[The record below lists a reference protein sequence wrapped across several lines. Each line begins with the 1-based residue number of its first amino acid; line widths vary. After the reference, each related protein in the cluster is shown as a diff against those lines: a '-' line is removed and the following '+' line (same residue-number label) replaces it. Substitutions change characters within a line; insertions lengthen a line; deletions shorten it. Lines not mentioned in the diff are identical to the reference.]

1 MDVFVPPAVSEYTAP
16 GTDPFELVAE
26 QAPVGAV
33 PPTPQVGTGEPEG
46 DVVKFVPGLVV
57 KREYPPPI
65 GSPRTYK
72 ATVSPVEI
80 FDGSDGRIA
89 ATVVFV
95 TSSWITAL
103 AWPFAPPLLLSV
115 ALKIVTSLTVP

>member
-46 DVVKFVPGLVV
+46 DVVKFAPGWVA
-57 KREYPPPI
+57 KRESPTPL

-72 ATVSPVEI
+72 APVSPVAI
-80 FDGSDGRIA
+80 FDGSASRIA

-95 TSSWITAL
+95 TSSWT
-103 AWPFAPPLLLSV
+103 
-115 ALKIVTSLTVP
+115 